1 MAFSPLEHATRTS
14 DGMASATLKI
24 TGMSCGHCV
33 RAVTTAL
40 QSVEGVRSV
49 QVDLGAGRATVDYDE
64 GKTDPK
70 QLVGAVMDEGYTAE
84 ELP

>member
-1 MAFSPLEHATRTS
+1 
-14 DGMASATLKI
+14 
-24 TGMSCGHCV
+24 
-33 RAVTTAL
+33 VTTAL